1 MPFDAALTGAFPRSE
16 ALVGA
21 TRDLDRGRTTREAV
35 DALFARSE
43 EEVVALEG
51 RLGLTPTTGG
61 LLRWADLFRP
71 IAESWSGF
79 TVGPL
84 TRWFETN
91 TFFRQPI
98 LHHPPERVA
107 GAVAARLPPS
117 ARGPG
122 APAKAILPGP
132 YTFAGLLENRSGET
146 NEALVHRLGR
156 LLAAEVTE
164 LKGLGYASVQFQE
177 PLLVV
182 DVPSGPRAESVV
194 AAYRSIAG
202 AAGDLPTA
210 IWTFFA
216 DAGPALP
223 LVRRIPVGS
232 FGVDLAETEPEEL
245 ADFPEGKGLGL
256 GVIDPRTSLPED
268 PASVVAIV
276 RQILATTSPPW
287 ITLGPGGPLDLLP
300 WSAAARKL
308 EVLPHAVAQLRAS
321 PGGANR
327 P

>member
-1 MPFDAALTGAFPRSE
+1 MQIEASLTGAFPRSE
-16 ALVGA
+16 ALVTA
-21 TRDLDRGRTTREAV
+21 TRDLDRGRTTPEAV
-35 DALFARSE
+35 EALYVQAE
-43 EEVVALEG
+43 TEVVDLE
-51 RLGLTPTTGG
+51 RQLGLSPTTGG
-61 LLRWADLFRP
+61 LQRWADLFRP
-71 IAESWSGF
+71 MAETWSGF

-98 LHHPPERVA
+98 LHHPPERVP
-107 GAVAARLPPS
+107 GAFSARLPAA
-117 ARGPG
+117 ARSKG

-156 LLAAEVTE
+156 LLAAEVTD
-164 LKGLGYASVQFQE
+164 LKGLGYAAFQFQE

-194 AAYRSIAG
+194 AAYRSITE
-202 AAGDLPTA
+202 AAQSTPTT
-210 IWTFFA
+210 IWTYFA

-223 LVRRIPVGS
+223 LLRRVPVTTVGI
-232 FGVDLAETEPEEL
+232 DLAETEPEEL
-245 ADFPEGKGLGL
+245 ARFPEGKGLGL

-268 PASVVAIV
+268 PDAVVGIVQRILGVTAPAS
-276 RQILATTSPPW
+276 

-308 EVLPHAVAQLRAS
+308 EVLPKARTLLDAAPRGSA
-321 PGGANR
+321 
-327 P
+327 